1 MHKRASVLTIKK
13 DILSMELTHEKP
25 LELIDQLIGHLNKE
39 ERNSLVRKLNMGV
52 TSINDLMKSNRMEKE
67 HACVKCG
74 CLNIVKFGKVKRYHA
89 IKDKEGITIGRQF
102 VGEHQRYKCRD
113 CGSTFVST
121 AKSAFYRSHLTP
133 DQISEVINAITIRKT
148 IRDTAEICQ
157 CSTKTSFRW
166 RHKLLDSLTIPNEK
180 VVLGGILEADETGF
194 DLSFKGN
201 PWNHFAFYGMSA
213 IELRTYLLKHP
224 EKTPRAM
231 NEMVNVCCGVD
242 HNREVIATPTNLG
255 KCRMKHLVQTFD
267 KHIEQRSIMCSD
279 KNKAY
284 VRMCNQMNIAL
295 VQFKSDD
302 YTTKS
307 GDLSIQK
314 INNYHSNMKFW
325 FKFFR
330 GVATKY
336 LRNYLL
342 WFNFVMWNKKLNT
355 NVKYFEHL
363 SNTVFCENIKDIQKR
378 PAIPFQAHRNY
389 I

>member
-1 MHKRASVLTIKK
+1 MNTILTHKKGHF
-13 DILSMELTHEKP
+13 SMELNHEKP
-25 LELIDQLIGHLNKE
+25 LELIDQLIGHLSPD
-39 ERNSLVRKLNMGV
+39 ERNTLVRKLNMGI

-74 CLNIVKFGKVKRYHA
+74 CLNIVKFGRIKLYHA
-89 IKDKEGITIGRQF
+89 IKDKKGNKIGTKF

-121 AKSAFYRSHLTP
+121 AKSVFYRSHLTP
-133 DQISEVINAITIRKT
+133 DQISEIINAVTDRKSIRHAASLC
-148 IRDTAEICQ
+148 RL
-157 CSTKTSFRW
+157 STKTAFRW
-166 RHKLLDSLTIPNEK
+166 RHRLLDSLTIPNEK

-201 PWNHFAFYGMSA
+201 PWNHFAFYGMSSP
-213 IELRTYLLKHP
+213 ELRNYLLRHP
-224 EKTPRAM
+224 EKNPKGM
-231 NEMVNVCCGVD
+231 NEMVNVCCGID
-242 HNREVIATPTNLG
+242 HNKEALAIPTNLG
-255 KCRMKHLVQTFD
+255 KCRTKHLVQAFD
-267 KHIEQRSIMCSD
+267 THIEQRSIMCSD
-279 KNKAY
+279 KNTAY
-284 VRMCNQMNIAL
+284 VKMCNQMKIAL

-307 GDLSIQK
+307 GDLSIQR
-314 INNYHSNMKFW
+314 INNYHSNMKMW

-342 WFNFVMWNKKLNT
+342 WFNFVLWSKKLNS
-355 NVKYFEHL
+355 NRKFFDHL
-363 SNTVFCENIKDIQKR
+363 TQVVTYDKMVEIQKR
-378 PAIPFQAHRNY
+378 PAIPFPAHRRY